1 MNFNISK
8 TNKILQWIIAFLLAF
23 LILATIIILFV
34 KGPRATENYRIADP
48 EPAKVV
54 NYSSKTS
61 DKVDAFTQLKQIRT
75 HTKAENQQGFGTTV
89 VISAWFTYPSGDK
102 TFYEELSQKERMEES
117 IITEY
122 FTRYTEDE
130 LRQKGE
136 KKIKEELLQEL
147 NENLVLGQIRT
158 LYFDEYM
165 FIR

>member
-8 TNKILQWIIAFLLAF
+8 TNKILQWIIVFLLGF
-23 LILATIIILFV
+23 LILATIITILL

-75 HTKAENQQGFGTTV
+75 HTKAQSSQSFGTTV

-122 FTRYTEDE
+122 FTFYTEDE

-147 NENLVLGQIRT
+147 NENLVLGQIRD